1 MTHQDRSATAALL
14 TLIILQF
21 IMLSALYAGVS
32 PHPPVATP
40 LFGIAPF
47 IGAAIAAA
55 TAAIVLL
62 PVSTAAGRALSVAA
76 TLMGLVS
83 FGPQKYFDDLRGVS
97 LCKLAPLLR
106 PCCRRTCYTSSGSR
120 RSRRCASCRMPSAA
134 AVSRA
139 TSS

>member
-14 TLIILQF
+14 GLIVLQI
-21 IMLSALYAGVS
+21 IMLSALYAGIP

-55 TAAIVLL
+55 VAAVVLL
-62 PVSTAAGRALSVAA
+62 PVSTGAGRALSVLA

-83 FGPQKYFDDLRGVS
+83 FGPQKYFDAQFALIWPGVIAGQ
-97 LCKLAPLLR
+97 L
-106 PCCRRTCYTSSGSR
+106 
-120 RSRRCASCRMPSAA
+120 AA
-134 AVSRA
+134 AAILFQVVRTIRNTRNHTDTPPFDTVSAR
-139 TSS
+139 